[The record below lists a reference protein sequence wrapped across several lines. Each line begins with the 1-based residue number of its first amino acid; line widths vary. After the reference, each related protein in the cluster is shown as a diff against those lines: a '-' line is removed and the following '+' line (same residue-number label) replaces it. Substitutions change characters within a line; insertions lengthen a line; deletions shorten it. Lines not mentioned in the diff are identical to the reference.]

1 MVLIEKIH
9 RDNLQFGYVI
19 TLFDLL
25 VSCAWETQL
34 NIIIT
39 IIISRS
45 TVCTPLCSRPPLRDL
60 GLATLQLLS
69 LSG

>member
-1 MVLIEKIH
+1 MVSIETIH

-25 VSCAWETQL
+25 VSCAWEAQF
-34 NIIIT
+34 NVIIIV
-39 IIISRS
+39 IISRS

-60 GLATLQLLS
+60 GLATLQLVLII
-69 LSG
+69 